1 MIATIYPV
9 AASEEGEHT
18 VVVTDMS
25 ESGVQ
30 EAVDIEVMVL
40 QVMVDHLHLQATHL
54 PTSLISILQVV
65 IQTKEVL
72 VL

>member
-9 AASEEGEHT
+9 AASEEGERT

>member
-9 AASEEGEHT
+9 AASEEGEHM
-18 VVVTDMS
+18 VAVTDMS
-25 ESGVQ
+25 ELGVQ

-54 PTSLISILQVV
+54 PTSLISILLVV

>member
-1 MIATIYPV
+1 MV
-9 AASEEGEHT
+9 A
-18 VVVTDMS
+18 VTDMS
-25 ESGVQ
+25 ELGAQ

-54 PTSLISILQVV
+54 PTSLISILLVV